1 MEKYIFPPDSKDTL
15 DIFEDNY
22 CDNCNETVSLDFY
35 RGIGSC
41 DIDICLDCFNKP
53 LDELFKEHEH
63 PYCTCNVCG
72 QYINT
77 GKIHNISDFHTAEDF
92 DVCYKCWPTLE
103 LKKCFLRINKD
114 TCEDLILTESKYYIF
129 SIKSI
134 ELDVPTEFQKE
145 VKDEDLRN
153 KYIGMVY
160 NIVRPPCTNWNPH
173 GWALITS
180 FKDFS
185 MFNASCSFAIR
196 CQLGEPHQICSVLED
211 DHGRCAMNIIYQD
224 HLEYLKDLNE
234 WEEVRD
240 KDIDSYLN
248 KIKKALDEDEEC
260 DNELI
265 MKATDNFA
273 VYTRIKLDLP
283 LDYG

>member
-1 MEKYIFPPDSKDTL
+1 MEKYIFLPDSKVTL

-72 QYINT
+72 QYIST
-77 GKIHNISDFHTAEDF
+77 GKIHNISDFHTVSDF

-103 LKKCFLRINKD
+103 LKRCFLRINKD
-114 TCEDLILTESKYYIF
+114 TCDDLILTESKDYIF

-145 VKDEDLRN
+145 VKDEDLRDI
-153 KYIGMVY
+153 YIGMVDS
-160 NIVRPPCTNWNPH
+160 IVRPPCTNWNPQ
-173 GWALITS
+173 GWALIGW
-180 FKDFS
+180 FLAVPMVD
-185 MFNASCSFAIR
+185 ASCSFAIR

-211 DHGRCAMNIIYQD
+211 DHGRYAMNIIYQD

-234 WEEVRD
+234 WEEGRD
-240 KDIDSYLN
+240 KDIDLDLN
-248 KIKKALDEDEEC
+248 KINKALDEDEEC
-260 DNELI
+260 YNELI

-273 VYTRIKLDLP
+273 VYTRIKHDLP

>member
-1 MEKYIFPPDSKDTL
+1 MEKYIFPTDSKVTMDKFR
-15 DIFEDNY
+15 DYI
-22 CDNCNETVSLDFY
+22 CDNCKETLSLDFY
-35 RGIGSC
+35 SGMC
-41 DIDICLDCFNKP
+41 DADLCLDCFNKP
-53 LDELFKEHEH
+53 LDELFKEHEN
-63 PYCTCNVCG
+63 PYCNCDVCE

-77 GKIHNISDFHTAEDF
+77 GKIHNISDF

-114 TCEDLILTESKYYIF
+114 TCEDLILTNRDRLF
-129 SIKSI
+129 SIQSI

-145 VKDEDLRN
+145 VKDEDLRDV
-153 KYIGMVY
+153 YTDMVDS
-160 NIVRPPCTNWNPH
+160 IVRPPCTNWNPQ
-173 GWALITS
+173 GWALIGW
-180 FKDFS
+180 FHVVP

-234 WEEVRD
+234 WEEGRTKDKD
-240 KDIDSYLN
+240 KDIDSYLI
-248 KIKKALDEDEEC
+248 KIKNDLYEKGKC